1 MKSIFSKILI
11 SFFML
16 GIFLVPV
23 SGNFNLKNNGNHVF
37 LESNP
42 GLNIAEAFPAPN
54 WPSPWEA
61 IFGIVAKV
69 AGTVIKS
76 ILNLIFII
84 LSQIAYFSAKILDF
98 FIFYSL
104 KSDAY
109 RSTFVEAAWGTL
121 RDVANIFF
129 LLGLLYVAIQ
139 IVLDIHVSEKKKM
152 IGNIIIM
159 ALLVNFSLF
168 ATQVVIDTS
177 NVLARVFYNQIE
189 SVDETGKKIPKEKEK
204 DVPKSLTLGLVD
216 AFDPQSILGKNQT
229 EIKYEVLTLFALI
242 IVLGYLCYMF
252 LSVSFL
258 FIGRVVSLWI
268 AMIFAP
274 IAFVTRAIGVK
285 IPTLSWGEWLEN
297 LIKSAM
303 MAPIFIFFIY
313 VILLL
318 SKWLATLQNDIRLSD
333 SAGDQ
338 TVLNLMNMIIPFAII
353 FTLLM
358 KAKSLAVKY
367 SGDMGQTL
375 SKVGP
380 ALGGLALGGAALGTA
395 ALGRQSLGRISAKLS
410 NRDGALEYANQRK
423 TYRESVTHWEANGKQ
438 GNRPKWEDHKA
449 TYNAANPNNQLPK
462 DLWTKLGGRINATQL
477 KTKEVD
483 HAKHEVDDIKKK
495 EGLEGKADWQLSAIE
510 KKKLQDRF
518 TKEKKSDIQ
527 GDIRSGIADLH
538 AYKYNADGTYAL
550 NSNGEKI
557 LENRG
562 KIGDSAYK
570 AGERKNITD
579 MIKSK
584 KEAGDLTARGALS
597 KQGEAKAN
605 DLLNARLNE
614 SMNESTK
621 VVSKEKFEHLK
632 SESKEKV
639 SVFDR
644 VGAKTTS
651 GGYDIRDIAPDIK
664 KVSGWSKLAVGIL
677 AGIAVSLRSGIKT
690 MNMNPGK
697 GQGDLF
703 NDISSIVAAAL
714 KNAASGA
721 GVKVAENSKDN
732 HGGGGHH

>member
-1 MKSIFSKILI
+1 
-11 SFFML
+11 ML

-23 SGNFNLKNNGNHVF
+23 SLNIHKTQNN
-37 LESNP
+37 NP
-42 GLNIAEAFPAPN
+42 LSIKIISTTNIAEAFPAPN
-54 WPSPWEA
+54 WPNPFEA
-61 IFGIVAKV
+61 IFGGLAEV
-69 AGTVIKS
+69 AGSVIKAV
-76 ILNLIFII
+76 LNLIFVA

-98 FIFYSL
+98 FVFYSIG
-104 KSDAY
+104 SDAY
-109 RSTFVEAAWGTL
+109 RSTFVEAAWGTV

-139 IVLDIHVSEKKKM
+139 IVLDIGVSEKKKM
-152 IGNIIIM
+152 IGNIIVM

-168 ATQVVIDTS
+168 ATQVVIDAS
-177 NVLARVFYNQIE
+177 NIVARVFYSQIE
-189 SVDETGKKIPKEKEK
+189 SKDETGKNIPEDKKNK
-204 DVPKSLTLGLVD
+204 VPKSLTLGIVD
-216 AFDPQSILGKNQT
+216 AFKPQTILDERT
-229 EIKYEVLTLFALI
+229 DTKYEILTLLLLI
-242 IVLGYLCYMF
+242 GVLGYLCYMF
-252 LSVSFL
+252 LSVALL
-258 FIGRVVSLWI
+258 FVGRVVSLWV
-268 AMIFAP
+268 AMIFSP
-274 IAFVTRAIGVK
+274 IAFMTRAIGIK
-285 IPTLSWGEWLEN
+285 IPDISWHDWLEN
-297 LIKSAM
+297 LTKSAM
-303 MAPIFIFFIY
+303 MAPLFIFFMYI
-313 VILLL
+313 ILLL
-318 SKWLATLQNDIRLSD
+318 SKWLTTLQNSIKLSD
-333 SAGDQ
+333 SGGDQ
-338 TVLNLMNMIIPFAII
+338 TVLNLMNVLIPFAII

-367 SGDMGQTL
+367 SGDMGAAL

-462 DLWTKLGGRINATQL
+462 DFWTKLGGRINATQL
-477 KTKEVD
+477 KTKDVD

-527 GDIRSGIADLH
+527 GDIRSGVADL
-538 AYKYNADGTYAL
+538 YDEQGNNL
-550 NSNGEKI
+550 
-557 LENRG
+557 G
-562 KIGDSAYK
+562 KIGEGGFK
-570 AGERKNITD
+570 ASKRKELIDDMTSTANIAQAKLDKDVETRITKDKSGKVIKTEDVLTD
-579 MIKSK
+579 QGK
-584 KEAGDLTARGALS
+584 KKVED
-597 KQGEAKAN
+597 K
-605 DLLNARLNE
+605 LNQEFNKTLKV
-614 SMNESTK
+614 STEK
-621 VVSKEKFEHLK
+621 VSKEKFEHLK
-632 SESKEKV
+632 EESKEKV

-644 VGAKTTS
+644 VGSKTTS
-651 GGYDIRDIAPDIK
+651 GGYDIRDIAPDMK

-677 AGIAVSLRSGIKT
+677 AGIALSLRSGIKT

-721 GVKVAENSKDN
+721 GVKVADSHKDD
-732 HGGGGHH
+732 HGHGGGGGGHH